1 MTDLQVSTTDNIVS
15 QKQDDVS
22 QEQNNK
28 QLDIESSLA
37 TMQADMDKAL
47 QEKQQDGEPNLTGSR
62 LSDTSAPSIAAVD
75 IKDLDESQLSRVI
88 EMAWEDRTPF
98 SAIEHSYGL
107 SEDEVI
113 KLMRQELKPS
123 SFRLWRER
131 VTGRNTKHL
140 AKRNFDVGRAHC
152 KTQYKQR

>member
-1 MTDLQVSTTDNIVS
+1 MTDSKNLPIDSLVST
-15 QKQDDVS
+15 QQDSIQQDS
-22 QEQNNK
+22 EQQNA
-28 QLDIESSLA
+28 ETSLA
-37 TMQADMDKAL
+37 VMQADMTKAL
-47 QEKQQDGEPNLTGSR
+47 QEKQEEGETDATASTA
-62 LSDTSAPSIAAVD
+62 LSDIPAVAPAN

-131 VTGRNTKHL
+131 VTGRATKHQ
-140 AKRNFDVGRAHC
+140 AKRGFDVGRAYC